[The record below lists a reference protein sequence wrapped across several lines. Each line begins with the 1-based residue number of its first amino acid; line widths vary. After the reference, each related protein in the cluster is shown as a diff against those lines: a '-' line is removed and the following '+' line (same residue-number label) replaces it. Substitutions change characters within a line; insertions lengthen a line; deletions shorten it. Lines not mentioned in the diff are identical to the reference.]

1 MLYHTIEH
9 TERRWAWFKRLLK
22 SIDLKFSNI
31 WPSHWEVPKL
41 LCMAFIEVTRDHTIA
56 MLRTFEEDEH
66 KDVSIL
72 LKALQTTLRFEQEM
86 ESKFGS
92 SVMINQRSI
101 RPDNPFDEDDEEEP
115 EKVQPESKFST
126 KNAISAEYDN
136 FLGSYVLLERQNLD
150 EMLEGLK
157 QQEDTIV
164 KSEEEEYS
172 TITPT
177 KVNNTSVSGVSKA
190 NVYDSSIQMFVF
202 IKNSI
207 KRCTTLT
214 TGKTFLALSE
224 EFKRSL
230 KLYSDSLRAKSI
242 SAMRTPTAELTICYL
257 VNTAEYCADV
267 VPRLESMIRSK
278 IRADLAEKVL
288 SSTVSDLD
296 NIQSYTIPTL

>member
-31 WPSHWEVPKL
+31 WPTHWEVPKL
-41 LCMAFIEVTRDHTIA
+41 LCIAFIEVTRDHTVA
-56 MLRTFEEDEH
+56 MLRAYEDDEH
-66 KDVSIL
+66 KDVSVL

-92 SVMINQRSI
+92 SVMTAHRST
-101 RPDNPFDEDDEEEP
+101 RPDNPFADEDEEVEI
-115 EKVQPESKFST
+115 QPESKFST

-177 KVNNTSVSGVSKA
+177 KTNTPVSGVTKA

-278 IRADLAEKVL
+278 IRDDLSEKVQ
-288 SSTVSDLD
+288 VQHD
-296 NIQSYTIPTL
+296 I